1 MRVSVFLLK
10 VHVIRIICN
19 DYTPNGVV
27 VVDVVVTVFV
37 AKEVGVAEN
46 EYVKLLCIMVFK
58 FITF

>member
-1 MRVSVFLLK
+1 MK
-10 VHVIRIICN
+10 GHKARIICK

-27 VVDVVVTVFV
+27 VVDVVVTVFD

-46 EYVKLLCIMVFK
+46 EYVKLLCIMIFK